1 MTSHFDVQLFWYAFW
16 LYLIGFLSLSTWLG
30 VRKPVLTK
38 VGGMA
43 IAAGFLLQTIAFI
56 ARWIY
61 SGHFPMSNMY
71 EYLAVM
77 SWMSALSF
85 WILQWRYRQW
95 VISALISPIIVML
108 MVTASLLPKDPS
120 QQLMPALQSNW
131 LLIHVTLASI
141 GAGAFAVAAAVSLI
155 FLFAARDHYR
165 PDTKFQPPV
174 KPAIISLAVV
184 PIILAI
190 LSLAAGLFRSQS
202 LMVFFGTLSSFWGGA
217 MTILGMYLP
226 LCGFVWAKS
235 GHAMDSDHKRYWAA
249 LGFVGLFFGALI
261 AGALVMYDQIM
272 ITESNPLRIFEYFGI
287 TMICGSLIVF
297 LVHALLGNGAA
308 LSRVH
313 LDGQLLDEINYR
325 SVTLGYPLYT
335 LGALFAGAIWAE
347 QAWGSFWSWDPKEVG
362 ALILWL
368 FYSAFLHARYQRGW
382 SGSRTAIL
390 SLIGFA
396 MMMLSFFG
404 NYFFGGLHSYN

>member
-1 MTSHFDVQLFWYAFW
+1 MTSSFDVQLFWYAFW
-16 LYLIGFLSLSTWLG
+16 LYLIGFLSLSTWLA
-30 VRKPVLTK
+30 VRKPFLTK

-56 ARWIY
+56 TRWIY
-61 SGHFPMSNMY
+61 VGHFPMSNMY

-108 MVTASLLPKDPS
+108 MVTASMLPKDPS
-120 QQLMPALQSNW
+120 QQLMPALQSKW
-131 LLIHVTLASI
+131 LMIHVTLASI

-155 FLFAARDHYR
+155 YLFAAREHFKSG
-165 PDTKFQPPV
+165 TIFQPSA
-174 KPAIISLAVV
+174 KPALFALAVV
-184 PIILAI
+184 PIVLAI
-190 LSLAAGLFRSQS
+190 ISLAAGLFRDQS
-202 LMVFFGTLSSFWGGA
+202 EMVFFGTLSSSWGGTL
-217 MTILGMYLP
+217 TILGMYLP
-226 LCGFVWAKS
+226 LSGFVWARF
-235 GHAMDSDHKRYWAA
+235 GRTVDSDHKRYWAA

-261 AGALVMYDQIM
+261 AGALVMYNQIV
-272 ITESNPLRIFEYFGI
+272 ITEGNPLRIFEYFGI
-287 TMICGSLIVF
+287 TMICGTVVVF
-297 LVHALLGNGAA
+297 LVHTMLGFGALLSNI
-308 LSRVH
+308 H

-347 QAWGSFWSWDPKEVG
+347 QAWGAFWSWDPKEVG

-390 SLIGFA
+390 SLVGFA
-396 MMMLSFFG
+396 MLMLSFFG